1 MKNSQTTRTG
11 RDVRLSPRDWDL
23 HLDWILAW
31 HCDLDLDRAILGSKF
46 FDIHLSPCC
55 NFILSFLANEG
66 GVCAKFHELFIDAE
80 DPNLSQWE
88 SRNTGIVNFAY
99 HLKALPTTVSK
110 LAFAHEIG
118 HSFGSPVSFTR
129 IWSQIFH
136 VKSFKMMHFMSLYFN
151 FSVRYL

>member
-1 MKNSQTTRTG
+1 MSEKAVG
-11 RDVRLSPRDWDL
+11 IG
-23 HLDWILAW
+23 ILQEF
-31 HCDLDLDRAILGSKF
+31 LY
-46 FDIHLSPCC
+46 
-55 NFILSFLANEG
+55 FIFLANEG

-118 HSFGSPVSFTR
+118 HSFGSPVSFTK
-129 IWSQIFH
+129 I
-136 VKSFKMMHFMSLYFN
+136 
-151 FSVRYL
+151 